1 MSEILS
7 QFPFF
12 ENAIYAHQNIEIIL
26 KISPSHK
33 SKVVLLNTAN
43 NLLIT
48 RQKLKEDYDI
58 NDTLLK
64 FLWKYSENDEKID
77 ALPEIELKD
86 ERKIKLC
93 KIIDKGILYMN
104 SCVDWNHLNEKNK
117 LDYGCT
123 MTFDEIKKANKR
135 AFIMKNCEL
144 KELVKKDECQHS
156 TGSTE
161 NNKSNYETS
170 SSYHFIKHA
179 KASLEFIKYLELTP
193 DFIKEVEGAIV
204 SKDPTEKFK
213 QIIEEYEHL
222 KEIAINTNAGGALET
237 SISGITNYSKGSSNY
252 QKFNCTKLI
261 GGDQLLKISNIV

>member
-12 ENAIYAHQNIEIIL
+12 ENAIYAHQNI
-26 KISPSHK
+26 

-144 KELVKKDECQHS
+144 KELECQHS

-213 QIIEEYEHL
+213 QIIEEYGHF
-222 KEIAINTNAGGALET
+222 IPTRVI
-237 SISGITNYSKGSSNY
+237 
-252 QKFNCTKLI
+252 
-261 GGDQLLKISNIV
+261 

>member
-1 MSEILS
+1 M
-7 QFPFF
+7 
-12 ENAIYAHQNIEIIL
+12 A
-26 KISPSHK
+26 
-33 SKVVLLNTAN
+33 
-43 NLLIT
+43 
-48 RQKLKEDYDI
+48 
-58 NDTLLK
+58 
-64 FLWKYSENDEKID
+64 
-77 ALPEIELKD
+77 
-86 ERKIKLC
+86 
-93 KIIDKGILYMN
+93 
-104 SCVDWNHLNEKNK
+104 
-117 LDYGCT
+117 
-123 MTFDEIKKANKR
+123 FDEIKKANKR

-144 KELVKKDECQHS
+144 KGLECQHS

-179 KASLEFIKYLELTP
+179 KALEFIKYLELTP